1 MLRPYPLSPEPPRS
15 VVRGGGGGTCDANT
29 RAVRDSIVKYTVQF
43 K

>member
-15 VVRGGGGGTCDANT
+15 VVRGGGGTCDANT